1 MICPTCGEGETRVL
15 ESRTNDAGEAIRR
28 RRECLECHARFTT
41 FERYEQSVLWVV
53 KRDDSRQPFDRS
65 KLLRGLERACVKR
78 PVALDAIERIVAAV
92 ETGFR
97 GDGLSEV
104 SSGAIGEAA
113 LRHLRALDRVAY
125 IRFASVY
132 RSFETTDEFQREL
145 ESLDVEG
152 RTLVRSAASRAIE

>member
-1 MICPTCGEGETRVL
+1 M
-15 ESRTNDAGEAIRR
+15 SDAGEAIRR
-28 RRECLECHARFTT
+28 RRECLDCHARFTT
-41 FERYEQSVLWVV
+41 FERLEQSALWVV
-53 KRDDSRQPFDRS
+53 KRDGSRQPFDRS

-78 PVALDAIERIVAAV
+78 PVALDVVERMVAAV
-92 ETGFR
+92 EAGFR
-97 GDGLSEV
+97 SDGLSEV
-104 SSGAIGEAA
+104 PSEAIGEAA
-113 LRHLRALDRVAY
+113 LLHLRELDGVAY

>member
-1 MICPTCGEGETRVL
+1 MICPSCHDGETRVL
-15 ESRTNDAGEAIRR
+15 ESRESDAGEAIRR

-41 FERYEQSVLWVV
+41 FERFEQSVLWVV
-53 KRDDSRQPFDRS
+53 KRDGTRQPFDRP

-78 PVALDAIERIVAAV
+78 PVALEAIELIVAAV
-92 ETGFR
+92 EGGFR

-104 SSGAIGEAA
+104 PSEAIGEAA
-113 LRHLRALDRVAY
+113 LRHLRELDGVAY

-145 ESLDVEG
+145 ESLDFEE
-152 RTLVRSAASRAIE
+152 RTLVRSSVL

>member
-1 MICPTCGEGETRVL
+1 VL
-15 ESRTNDAGEAIRR
+15 ESRANDAGEAIRR

-97 GDGLSEV
+97 SDGLSEV